1 MTITMNNSKQLS
13 LEEIKEFL
21 SSSNLITFKSES
33 REERNEWI
41 QSILMHHRYLKCA
54 KKHKIILRR
63 YMMKMTGLSKA
74 QITRLVNDYKKRG
87 TLKPK
92 EYVRRSFE
100 KKYTKADIELLAS
113 VDNAHKR
120 LSGPATKKILADEF
134 HLFGRPE
141 FKRLKDIS
149 VAHIYRLRSAP
160 RYRERSLV
168 YSKTNPVKVNIG
180 ERRKPEPNGKPGYLC
195 VDTVHQGDKN
205 GKKGIYHINM
215 VDMVTQYEF
224 VGAVEAISENFMKKM
239 LSELLE
245 KFPFVIIEF
254 HSDNGSEYINRT
266 VVELLNKLLI
276 QLTKTRP
283 RHSNDNGL
291 AETKNGAVIR
301 KHMDYIHIPQKNAKP
316 VNDFYQEHFNDYLNY
331 HRPCGFPETI
341 ADKKGKERKIYPLS
355 GYQTPYERLKSLR
368 EAQNYL
374 KPGTTFEE
382 LDKTAYA
389 MSHTEYAKKMVK
401 AKQEMFKNLF
411 K

>member
-1 MTITMNNSKQLS
+1 MTITMNNSKHLS
-13 LEEIKEFL
+13 LSQIKEFL
-21 SSSNLITFKSES
+21 KSSKPIEFNSES
-33 REERNEWI
+33 RQERNEWI
-41 QSILMHHRYLKCA
+41 QSVIMHHKYLKCP
-54 KKHKIILRR
+54 KKHKIILRQ

-74 QITRLVNDYKKRG
+74 QMTRLITEYKKRG

-92 EYVRRSFE
+92 EYKRCSFE
-100 KKYTKADIELLAS
+100 KFYTKKDVELLAL

-134 HLFGRPE
+134 YLFGKSE
-141 FKRLKDIS
+141 FERLKNIS
-149 VAHIYRLRSAP
+149 TAHIYRFRDTP

-168 YSKTNPVKVNIG
+168 YSKTRPNKVPLG

-195 VDTVHQGDKN
+195 VDTVHQGDKD
-205 GKKGIYHINM
+205 GKKGIYHINI

-224 VGAVEAISENFMKKM
+224 VGAVEAISENFMKKI
-239 LSELLE
+239 LSELLT

-254 HSDNGSEYINRT
+254 HSDNGSEYINQT

-276 QLTKTRP
+276 RLTKTRP

-301 KHMDYIHIPQKNAKP
+301 KHMGYIHIPQRNAEP
-316 VNDFYQEHFNDYLNY
+316 VNKFYFDYFNDYLIY
-331 HRPCGFPETI
+331 HRPCGFPKTI
-341 ADKKGKERKIYPLS
+341 TDKKGKEKKIYPQS
-355 GYQTPYERLKSLR
+355 GYQTPYERLKSLTG
-368 EAQNYL
+368 AQKYL
-374 KPGTTFEE
+374 KDGITFEE

-389 MSHTEYAKKMVK
+389 MSHTEYAEKMQK
-401 AKQEMFKNLF
+401 AKQKMFKNLF